1 MERFREHE
9 KEFKTKQYSQKN
21 LVKTV
26 RNGGGAY
33 SNESDDDMDGRDDDE
48 DYGSDNEDSDYKN
61 IQAISNA
68 EQLAKDK
75 EFLAEF
81 SKDYLKLLICKVEEE
96 LEGCKSKKVK
106 GATSKKQK
114 EKVGVINNKLT
125 STKRVKERIDDI
137 TNQIEFIEGGT
148 IMKLRDLLKNYY
160 DKPDDE
166 ACLDQMNLEIN
177 RILELI
183 DQQKKAISHSQQVQ
197 LNQQRAL
204 EIKARVDFDKHLDVL
219 KEYCRVDQT

>member
-33 SNESDDDMDGRDDDE
+33 SNESDDDMDGRDEDE
-48 DYGSDNEDSDYKN
+48 DYGSDNDESDYKN

-96 LEGCKSKKVK
+96 LEGSKNKKVK

-114 EKVGVINNKLT
+114 EKVGAINNKLT

-148 IMKLRDLLKNYY
+148 IGKLRDLLKSYY
-160 DKPDDE
+160 EKPDDE

-177 RILELI
+177 RILDLV
-183 DQQKKAISHSQQVQ
+183 DQSKKAISHSQQV
-197 LNQQRAL
+197 
-204 EIKARVDFDKHLDVL
+204 
-219 KEYCRVDQT
+219 

>member
-33 SNESDDDMDGRDDDE
+33 SNDSDDDMDNRDDEE
-48 DYGSDNEDSDYKN
+48 DYGSDNDDSDYKN

-75 EFLAEF
+75 EFLTEF

-96 LEGCKSKKVK
+96 LEGSKSKKVK

-114 EKVGVINNKLT
+114 EKVGAINIKLT
-125 STKRVKERIDDI
+125 STKRVKEKVDEIA
-137 TNQIEFIEGGT
+137 NQIDFIEGGT
-148 IMKLRDLLKNYY
+148 IVKLRDLLKNYY
-160 DKPDDE
+160 EKPDDE
-166 ACLDQMNLEIN
+166 TCLDQMNLEIN
-177 RILELI
+177 RILEL
-183 DQQKKAISHSQQVQ
+183 
-197 LNQQRAL
+197 
-204 EIKARVDFDKHLDVL
+204 
-219 KEYCRVDQT
+219 VDQ